1 MPPTTFEDDDVDY
14 EDETP
19 FLKHDDDDVPRRK
32 TSSLPMMQIAVLL
45 SAWVAESVMDH
56 SISPYL
62 NEVRVRMAAAAAAA
76 AARRVVSRQFVIAC
90 FVCLCA
96 EHDYFSLSEASRLW
110 AEMCG
115 RSGTTRAS

>member
-19 FLKHDDDDVPRRK
+19 FLKNDDDDVPRRI

-56 SISPYL
+56 SISPNL
-62 NEVRVRMAAAAAAA
+62 NEVRMAAAAA
-76 AARRVVSRQFVIAC
+76 R
-90 FVCLCA
+90 
-96 EHDYFSLSEASRLW
+96 
-110 AEMCG
+110 
-115 RSGTTRAS
+115 

>member
-1 MPPTTFEDDDVDY
+1 MLVSLSVPPMPPTTFEDDDVDY

-19 FLKHDDDDVPRRK
+19 FLKNDDDDVPRHK

-62 NEVRVRMAAAAAAA
+62 NEVRMAAAAAAA
-76 AARRVVSRQFVIAC
+76 RM

-96 EHDYFSLSEASRLW
+96 EHDYFSLSVASRLW
-110 AEMCG
+110 AEMSG